1 MMDMQGKSLPLH
13 VQQLYFKKIGMHF
26 NLHYSTVRGV
36 IKDHK
41 SKT

>member
-1 MMDMQGKSLPLH
+1 MDMQGKSLPLH
-13 VQQLYFKKIGMHF
+13 VQQLYIKKIGMHF
-26 NLHYSTVRGV
+26 YLHYSTVRGV